1 MHVIHRRSFKLL
13 CGERKQNFIIASL
26 LTGFFLFFLL
36 PSKRGVPV
44 TIHVNAVYLF
54 LFLLLLEMIEIFY
67 NTSKDDNSTVRP
79 HDDNIEYIN
88 SNLNGS

>member
-1 MHVIHRRSFKLL
+1 MWGEETKFYYCFFIHR
-13 CGERKQNFIIASL
+13 
-26 LTGFFLFFLL
+26 LFFFFFL

-79 HDDNIEYIN
+79 HDDNIECFN